1 MKEAKRE
8 VILVS
13 KIFTYFAAWMI
24 VISTLCEQSTP
35 VAAILGM
42 GLYAVSTLAI
52 VRGGRQ

>member
-24 VISTLCEQSTP
+24 VISTLCEQDTP
-35 VAAILGM
+35 VAAILGL
-42 GLYAVSTLAI
+42 GLYVISTLAI
-52 VRGGRQ
+52 VKGEK